1 MMTKVKIMRFCV
13 CNATTVC
20 CVGDENTSW
29 YKDSVNEVSS
39 IAEIENIVNDFIG
52 DKVVVDIMVN
62 TIDVLYHNNARSNT
76 VDLIYTIV
84 YKEFES

>member
-13 CNATTVC
+13 CNCTTVC
-20 CVGDENTSW
+20 CTGDENTSW

-39 IAEIENIVNDFIG
+39 ITEIENIVNDFIG
-52 DKVVVDIMVN
+52 DKVVIDIKVN